1 MSHSFT
7 ALIVEPNSSLV
18 QPYCY
23 LQQKLNITRVES
35 VKTAMQA
42 LTQNSFDL
50 FVLSASFSPEKTVTL
65 LNAFKNKIKDQIIPL
80 IFVVDLNQ
88 PLSTLPGTHWSG
100 QLGLLTSDSSESLT
114 LIIVDPLLSA

>member
-1 MSHSFT
+1 MSHSLT
-7 ALIVEPNSSLV
+7 ALIVEPDSSLD
-18 QPYCY
+18 QPYGY
-23 LQQKLNITRVES
+23 LQKKLNITRVES

-65 LNAFKNKIKDQIIPL
+65 LSAFKNKIKDQIIPL

-100 QLGLLTSDSSESLT
+100 QLGLLTSDSSKSLT
-114 LIIVDPLLSA
+114 LIIVDSLLSA

>member
-1 MSHSFT
+1 MSYTFT

-35 VKTAMQA
+35 VKTAMRA
-42 LTQNSFDL
+42 LTQNSFNL

-100 QLGLLTSDSSESLT
+100 QLGLLTSDSSKSLT
-114 LIIVDPLLSA
+114 LIIVDSLLSA